1 MIFDVTDPIGAIQT
15 VFSIIILVEI
25 IQFFDKDDM
34 GAHIQERVAF
44 YSGIIGKVGD
54 GLGKIG
60 AGMLKIIGLFSKKE
74 KDQEAEVREKPGEVY
89 QMEDP
94 EEEDPFEGE
103 GGIEG

>member
-1 MIFDVTDPIGAIQT
+1 MIFDISDPLGAIQT

-25 IQFFDKDDM
+25 IQFMDKDDWS
-34 GAHIQERVAF
+34 AHIQERVAF
-44 YSGIIGKVGD
+44 YSGIFGKVGD

-60 AGMLKIIGLFSKKE
+60 AGMQKVLGLFSKKE
-74 KDQEAEVREKPGEVY
+74 KDQENEKPGEVY
-89 QMEDP
+89 KMEKP